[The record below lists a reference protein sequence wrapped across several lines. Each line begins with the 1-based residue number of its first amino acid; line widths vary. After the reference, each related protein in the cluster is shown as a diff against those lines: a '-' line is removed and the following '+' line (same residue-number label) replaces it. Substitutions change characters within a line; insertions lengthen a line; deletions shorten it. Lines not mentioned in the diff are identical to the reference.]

1 MINTSQAIK
10 IISFNVVLIYQIS
23 LAMWL
28 VLTWLTRLVHL
39 DYLMIY
45 INFFVVI
52 LWCHPA
58 RQGTKN
64 LKPSTKSVTMK
75 TLLTVARAEKIKKKK
90 RHEHVSKMSISTT
103 IRNQIKKMKKWLWV
117 FLKIK
122 RLPVNWSSKQAAR
135 SIINDTI
142 CICFWGYRKPKK
154 VWWVQRNE
162 RLSGLGVV
170 FGQLS
175 TELELKLESEPV
187 GIESKAN
194 KFPGA
199 NMRLNKAHPPDK

>member
-1 MINTSQAIK
+1 MSPSKAGHKKFKALNK
-10 IISFNVVLIYQIS
+10 KCNNE
-23 LAMWL
+23 
-28 VLTWLTRLVHL
+28 
-39 DYLMIY
+39 
-45 INFFVVI
+45 NF
-52 LWCHPA
+52 A
-58 RQGTKN
+58 DG
-64 LKPSTKSVTMK
+64 SKSRK
-75 TLLTVARAEKIKKKK
+75 RKKKK

-175 TELELKLESEPV
+175 TELELKLESEPD

-194 KFPGA
+194 KSPGA
-199 NMRLNKAHPPDK
+199 NMRLNKAHPPINKIMPGEKVSTLSHCRQHADGKFSGMWSSWWGLLFGGLTPSPQPT